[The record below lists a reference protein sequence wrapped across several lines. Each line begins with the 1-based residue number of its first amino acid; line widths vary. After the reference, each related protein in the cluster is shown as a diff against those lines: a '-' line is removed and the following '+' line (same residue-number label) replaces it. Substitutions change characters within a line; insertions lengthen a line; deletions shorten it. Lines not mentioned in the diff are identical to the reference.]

1 MISAKV
7 LCLCG
12 FPAITAPPAHAE
24 VVPVVD
30 AKVDGATKGGPGWT
44 TPTPGLIRHFYLKPR
59 TQKGSVAVFC
69 CDVLACR
76 TSTIHKFHNY
86 GDSYE
91 EDLKICI
98 LKNDLK
104 EIENL
109 VRADLLV

>member
-1 MISAKV
+1 MILVNFISRMFLFFFCSAMISAKV

-76 TSTIHKFHNY
+76 TLCYI
-86 GDSYE
+86 G
-91 EDLKICI
+91 L
-98 LKNDLK
+98 
-104 EIENL
+104 NL
-109 VRADLLV
+109 GRLS